1 MAYNVFSRIAGK
13 GSNTIDTL
21 SQGQPLDVRI
31 SYQTLEIGPFDI
43 HLCTLRDKQ
52 QFSDPDGIAEA
63 MGISSATWSMFGVVW
78 DSSQVLAHYMLD
90 FDLEGKRILEV
101 GCGVGLTSLM
111 LNCRGMDVTA
121 TDHHPEAER
130 MLERNSQLNG
140 GPGIP
145 FVCTGWE
152 DDESSLG
159 QFDLILGSD
168 ILYDRRHL
176 EALARFIDDH
186 ANPRSEVVIADPGR
200 GECGRIGKI
209 LFRLGFTDQT
219 TIRPETPYLKMPF
232 KGRILR
238 FRRN

>member
-1 MAYNVFSRIAGK
+1 
-13 GSNTIDTL
+13 
-21 SQGQPLDVRI
+21 
-31 SYQTLEIGPFDI
+31 
-43 HLCTLRDKQ
+43 
-52 QFSDPDGIAEA
+52 

-78 DSSQVLAHYMLD
+78 DSSQVLAHYMLQCMRES
-90 FDLEGKRILEV
+90 DLEEQRILEV

-111 LNCRGMDVTA
+111 LNCRGMNITA

-130 MLERNSQLNG
+130 MLERNTQLNG

-152 DDESSLG
+152 EEESRLG
-159 QFDLILGSD
+159 RFDLILGSD

-186 ANPRSEVVIADPGR
+186 ANPASEVVIADPGR
-200 GECGRIGKI
+200 GECGRFGKI
-209 LFRLGFTDQT
+209 LFRLGFADQI
-219 TIRPETPYLKMPF
+219 TIRPETPFLKTPF